1 MDPFL
6 FFNRENGPVVE
17 FLEEHLIQTTS
28 PSKGEKVSVLPE
40 DCFPVDLK
48 DLCQKGYQA
57 RKIKT
62 ECFFFKTPIEKHTY
76 HVCNLPAADAKTH
89 QIIKFIASDSDNILH
104 KLIYRRDMER
114 PNLYYRLH
122 TTGIEQTLK
131 LLEKLS
137 TRPPRKSVDFFTE
150 FEVTSDE
157 D

>member
-1 MDPFL
+1 MDPTSFL
-6 FFNRENGPVVE
+6 HQEKGPVVE

-57 RKIKT
+57 RKK
-62 ECFFFKTPIEKHTY
+62 EFFCFETQIEKHTY
-76 HVCNLPAADAKTH
+76 HVCKLPTADTKTH

-114 PNLYYRLH
+114 PNLYYRLN
-122 TTGIEQTLK
+122 TTEIEQTLK